1 MLLKDSPLYWEGSLD
16 LKRGN
21 RQERPQPGWTY
32 GLRSHMSKRDCLPSR
47 TDLHLT
53 KPQFEDGSVY
63 REIRPT
69 RRGSNS
75 L

>member
-32 GLRSHMSKRDCLPSR
+32 GLRSHMSKRGLSTVR
-47 TDLHLT
+47 N
-53 KPQFEDGSVY
+53 
-63 REIRPT
+63 RPT
-69 RRGSNS
+69 SHQASIRRWFCPP
-75 L
+75 

>member
-32 GLRSHMSKRDCLPSR
+32 GLRSHMSKRGLSTVRNRPTS
-47 TDLHLT
+47 HQVA
-53 KPQFEDGSVY
+53 QFEYGSVY

-69 RRGSNS
+69 
-75 L
+75 